1 VKYSV
6 EKKPGSEAVLEVDF
20 TWEELEKAS
29 DKVYRKLVQEVD
41 IPGFRRGKA
50 PRSLIERRVG
60 REHMYQEGL
69 EALISD
75 TYRQALEENELKP
88 VAQPEADAPAFEIGQ
103 PYHMSLKIPI
113 FTPVVLGDYHSLH
126 FDREEASVTAEEVEQ
141 EIEAL
146 RIRAAEWK
154 EVERPADYGDRVT
167 VDLKLEVGERAVS
180 DLKDNPFELTRERT
194 GIFIGMDEQIVGMQ
208 AGESKEFVIVLPED
222 YISQELAGK
231 EARYAVTLHKIEIKE
246 LPELDDDFAVAVS
259 GGQYTTLEELRKVIS
274 DSIYQERER
283 QANEALQEE
292 IIHAIIDQSEVS
304 LHPVLIREQAEDMLH
319 QLTHM
324 LQEQRMSLDQFLMT
338 RKQTREQYLESIL
351 PQAEERLN
359 HEFVLEAVADQEQ
372 IEVTEEERQMLRQ
385 LYENA
390 SQRLEDA
397 QMRVALSSYRRQ
409 KTLSYLVDLLTR
421 SQEEPSLQQIAAEAV
436 GQTLAENAQAAV
448 RVGAQ
453 ITEDEENAEEEGA
466 EVNDTVAEATT
477 SGNSGDTETDSQ

>member
-60 REHMYQEGL
+60 KEHMYQEGL
-69 EALISD
+69 ETLISD

-88 VAQPEADAPAFEIGQ
+88 VAQPEADAPAFEMGQ

-141 EIEAL
+141 EIESL
-146 RIRAAEWK
+146 RSRAAEWN

-167 VDLKLEVGERAVS
+167 VDLKLEIGERTVS

-194 GIFIGMDEQIVGMQ
+194 GIFTGMDEQIVGMQ
-208 AGESKEFVIVLPED
+208 VGESKEFAIMLPED
-222 YISQELAGK
+222 YTNQELAGK

-246 LPELDDDFAVAVS
+246 SPELDDDFAVAVS
-259 GGQYTTLEELRKVIS
+259 NGQYATLEELRKVIS
-274 DSIYQERER
+274 DNIYRERER

-292 IIHAIIDQSEVS
+292 IIHAIIEQSEVS
-304 LHPVLIREQAEDMLH
+304 LHPALIRDQAEDMLH
-319 QLTHM
+319 QLTHI

-351 PQAEERLN
+351 PQAEETLK
-359 HEFVLEAVADQEQ
+359 HELVLEAVADQEQ
-372 IEVTEEERQMLRQ
+372 IEVTEEEQQTLRQ
-385 LYENA
+385 LYERA
-390 SQRLEDA
+390 GQRLQDG
-397 QMRVALSSYRRQ
+397 QMRVAASSYRRQ
-409 KTLSYLVDLLTR
+409 KTLTYLVDLLTR

-436 GQTLAENAQAAV
+436 GQTLAENAQAAA
-448 RVGAQ
+448 RVGDQ
-453 ITEDEENAEEEGA
+453 ITEDEENAEEEDA
-466 EVNDTVAEATT
+466 ETNDTVAEAAT
-477 SGNSGDTETDSQ
+477 SENSGDTETDSQ